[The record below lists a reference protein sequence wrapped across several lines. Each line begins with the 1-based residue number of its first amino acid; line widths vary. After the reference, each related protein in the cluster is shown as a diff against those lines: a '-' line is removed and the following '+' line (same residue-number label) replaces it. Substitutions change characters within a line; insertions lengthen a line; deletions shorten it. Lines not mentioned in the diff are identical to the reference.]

1 MPIARVDNL
10 SDRFPACPRAPFA
23 RTLPDLELDIGIGDS
38 EHLAAPIRLRGEGS
52 RSLGSVGFIGRAM
65 SPQNSGREQHSLIR
79 VEISLIT

>member
-52 RSLGSVGFIGRAM
+52 RSLGSVGFIGRAPW
-65 SPQNSGREQHSLIR
+65 SPPKQRARAAFPDPGRKFP
-79 VEISLIT
+79 